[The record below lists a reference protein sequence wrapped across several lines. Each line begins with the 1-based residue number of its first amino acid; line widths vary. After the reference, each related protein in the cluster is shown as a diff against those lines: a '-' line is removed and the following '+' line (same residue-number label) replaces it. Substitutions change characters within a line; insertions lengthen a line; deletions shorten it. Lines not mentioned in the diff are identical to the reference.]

1 MQEEADFAT
10 ENTQI
15 ESLRSPGVCT
25 VLYKWKL

>member
-1 MQEEADFAT
+1 MQEESDFAT

-15 ESLRSPGVCT
+15 ERLRSPGVST